1 MELWVRSQ
9 DKLKLV
15 KVNYVYIM
23 ESNDHFTI
31 YGETID
37 SGPIIATYKTKE
49 RALKVLDEIQ
59 NILKPK
65 TIVLK
70 DLNKLNEEEIN
81 QLKNVLSIIPPVNS
95 IQELPTYV
103 YEMPEE
109 WFYDIFKVV
118 FNSIDINM
126 FITFVI

>member
-9 DKLKLV
+9 DKENLV
-15 KVNYVYIM
+15 KVNRLNVSGLVENGELTKKGLIRNLYDKD
-23 ESNDHFTI
+23 EDFLGI
-31 YGETID
+31 Y
-37 SGPIIATYKTKE
+37 STKE
-49 RALKVLDEIQ
+49 RAFEVLDEIQ

-70 DLNKLNEEEIN
+70 DLNKLNEDEMN
-81 QLKNVLSIIPPVNS
+81 QLRDLLSIMPSVNS

-109 WFYDIFKVV
+109 
-118 FNSIDINM
+118 
-126 FITFVI
+126 

>member
-9 DKLKLV
+9 DKERLT
-15 KVNYVYIM
+15 KVTDLRIYYASE
-23 ESNDHFTI
+23 ESVWVIEDCDDLG
-31 YGETID
+31 Y
-37 SGPIIATYKTKE
+37 YKTQK
-49 RALKVLDEIQ
+49 RAFEVLDEIQ

-109 WFYDIFKVV
+109 
-118 FNSIDINM
+118 
-126 FITFVI
+126 